1 MKLTKHIV
9 NVFVEEQKEQAIL
22 KRITNDPKIIEMT
35 KMICFSNINLLKMK
49 SLIIAS
55 VDEARV
61 RERGTTILYL

>member
-1 MKLTKHIV
+1 M
-9 NVFVEEQKEQAIL
+9 EEQKEQAIL